1 MIRNATCTR
10 MLVSRVL
17 RSYTKQEHKG
27 VLYPRHMET
36 PMSTDNLSPF
46 AQAALTPVPDCEAE
60 SLPLDKRIIGERNR
74 LTLCRY
80 LHRFG
85 WLTSRMVARLV
96 WDDFSQGWPMARRTL
111 KALQDDGMVIKR
123 ALPQGGDAYLLSAK
137 GARFLNER
145 EGLDACSGQGLT
157 LGNPIHRACSN
168 WYLIDALRNGWQVIT
183 EHEISTDR
191 GPVRVLDGKQPDGI
205 LLGEGEAVWLEC
217 EHSWKAI
224 KARNSAVSFCARHLD
239 QDNMTLITP
248 DYPLRQVTVV
258 ATNMDALR
266 HMAAS
271 FQKAYADRTIR
282 EGQLQMINVSLLPI
296 SRSLVPSER
305 VDGNLWFD
313 VILPAM

>member
-1 MIRNATCTR
+1 
-10 MLVSRVL
+10 
-17 RSYTKQEHKG
+17 
-27 VLYPRHMET
+27 
-36 PMSTDNLSPF
+36 MSNDNLSLF
-46 AQAALTPVPDCEAE
+46 AQAALTPALDGDADADAT
-60 SLPLDKRIIGERNR
+60 PLDKRLIGERNR

-96 WDDFSQGWPMARRTL
+96 WGDASQAWPMSRRTL

-145 EGLDACSGQGLT
+145 DGVDASSGQSLA
-157 LGNPIHRACSN
+157 LGNPVHRACSN
-168 WYLIDALRNGWQVIT
+168 WFLIDSLRNGWQVIT

-191 GPVRVLDGKQPDGI
+191 SPVRVLDGKQPDGI
-205 LLGEGEAVWLEC
+205 LLGEGEAIWVEC
-217 EHSWKAI
+217 ENAWKSTS
-224 KARNSAVSFCARHLD
+224 ARSSVVSFCSRHLG
-239 QDNMTLITP
+239 QDMLTMITP
-248 DYPLRQVTVV
+248 DYPLRQVAIV

-271 FQKAYADRTIR
+271 FQQAHRNQTIR
-282 EGQLQMINVSLLPI
+282 EAQLQSVNVSLLPI
-296 SRSLVPSER
+296 SRSLVPSEQ

-313 VILPAM
+313 VMEPAL